1 MKDLENVIEII
12 RPCNGE
18 ILLIDN
24 YYIHIANTLK
34 EKFGEKLYKI
44 VDLYKHKLNESIEL
58 VNNYYDEDILNEE
71 NCFISGSSLYT
82 LLYFDAFSDIDLF
95 VNFDKLKF
103 LHISRYRNDNFGNII
118 YTHTIHVPT
127 DIHLIKLINGVQ
139 VIFNYEIRSKMFS
152 TYEIKKI
159 LTKNFDFA
167 HCCSFFYK
175 GKLYIPYD
183 TCNAILNKKLVLI
196 NKENDIIKKYKRVKK
211 FVDDYLLSLD

>member
-1 MKDLENVIEII
+1 MKNFENYINIILPCGDDLLFDIESQDGVF
-12 RPCNGE
+12 NE
-18 ILLIDN
+18 
-24 YYIHIANTLK
+24 LK
-34 EKFGEKLYKI
+34 YRFGEKLYKI
-44 VDLYKHKLNESIEL
+44 IDLYKHKLNESIEL
-58 VNNYYDEDILNEE
+58 VNNYYDKDILNEE

-196 NKENDIIKKYKRVKK
+196 NSENDIIKKYKRVKK
-211 FVDDYLLSLD
+211 FVDDYSLSLD